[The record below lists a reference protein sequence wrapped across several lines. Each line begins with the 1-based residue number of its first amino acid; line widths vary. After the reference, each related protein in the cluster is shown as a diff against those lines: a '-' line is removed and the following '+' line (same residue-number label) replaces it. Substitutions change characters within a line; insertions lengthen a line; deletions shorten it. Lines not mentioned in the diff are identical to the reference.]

1 MVEELEALALR
12 NVPLAPGI
20 EASRALAALAGAPDS
35 VPFVVQP
42 LQPVLAALKS
52 APPGEVSDEV
62 RRVWARLERMVQLRP
77 RLGTLNAESIQLA
90 QDALSLE
97 QESAGERKL
106 VLTTRFA
113 PLAGSQ
119 LGNFGG
125 FLDRP
130 LREADYYIGV
140 YDGLHQAAVHWC
152 DNQDPYETSRFA
164 PVRKQDGTG
173 DLDFHQLD
181 TQRCMGEAMG
191 IAAHWLR
198 LFDSSKANAVVKVL
212 ARRELAAWLGSNT
225 EGERVASLP
234 EWQWLGS
241 APPELKS
248 VGSVGKVVQVL
259 SSKESPARREPKR
272 TCATAS

>member
-1 MVEELEALALR
+1 M
-12 NVPLAPGI
+12 
-20 EASRALAALAGAPDS
+20 
-35 VPFVVQP
+35 
-42 LQPVLAALKS
+42 
-52 APPGEVSDEV
+52 
-62 RRVWARLERMVQLRP
+62 WARLERMVQLRP

-173 DLDFHQLD
+173 DLDFRQLD
-181 TQRCMGEAMG
+181 
-191 IAAHWLR
+191 AALH
-198 LFDSSKANAVVKVL
+198 
-212 ARRELAAWLGSNT
+212 G
-225 EGERVASLP
+225 
-234 EWQWLGS
+234 
-241 APPELKS
+241 
-248 VGSVGKVVQVL
+248 
-259 SSKESPARREPKR
+259 
-272 TCATAS
+272 